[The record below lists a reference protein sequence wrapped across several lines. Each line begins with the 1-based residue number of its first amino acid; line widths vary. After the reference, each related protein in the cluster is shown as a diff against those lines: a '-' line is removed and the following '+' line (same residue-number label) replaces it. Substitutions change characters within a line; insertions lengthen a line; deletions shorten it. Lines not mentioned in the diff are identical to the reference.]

1 MGSGWITEMEQCIV
15 EVNVCSRYD
24 ILLKL
29 GGCFQ
34 FKFYKCLMN
43 MTHESYT
50 KEVIY

>member
-1 MGSGWITEMEQCIV
+1 MGSGWITAMEQCTV

-24 ILLKL
+24 SLLKL

-34 FKFYKCLMN
+34 FKFYKCLIN